1 VATLGLDGDPPDDGR
16 KAAAGPVIDISALR
30 ALMTEWGRLR
40 WDQLVFERREAAILA
55 ALAALTV
62 VLAAMLVRRVR
73 HSRGQEERV
82 ALPAVLMTFRRSG
95 LRGIRH
101 LPLACVGVGLCCFAI
116 ALADPFTRLLRE
128 EVSYPGRRIAMF
140 VDASGSMTESFQTT
154 KLGQVADPAFFTSV
168 AAAEYFIRLRME
180 GRYRD
185 LIALIEFG
193 DEAYVLTP
201 FTTDYE
207 NILLSIS
214 LINTWEEWGRFNAPG
229 TVLINALNVAVGLFR
244 SFDFLEASGNAMLIF
259 SDGDDTQ
266 VQFEGRPLDDI
277 LKAAYDYKIPVYMLR
292 IAANKQLGEVVPDAI
307 WKEAIEKT
315 GGRFFP
321 VADESAVFRAVHEI
335 DRLAVGRI
343 DVARYTV
350 NRPQFAPFAAAA
362 VALWAVALT
371 LRLTVPY
378 FSRFP

>member
-1 VATLGLDGDPPDDGR
+1 MINTAIVRELFA
-16 KAAAGPVIDISALR
+16 
-30 ALMTEWGRLR
+30 EWSRLR
-40 WDQLVFERREAAILA
+40 WAELAFDRREAAILV
-55 ALAALTV
+55 ALAGVGIALVT
-62 VLAAMLVRRVR
+62 LMVRLL
-73 HSRGQEERV
+73 RGNASQRQAV
-82 ALPAVLMTFRRSG
+82 ALPAMLLTFRRSG
-95 LRGIRH
+95 FRGARH
-101 LPLACVGVGLCCFAI
+101 LPLACFLAGLCLFAL

-140 VDASGSMTESFQTT
+140 VDASGSMMEPFRTT
-154 KLGQVADPAFFTSV
+154 KLGQLDAPAYFTSV
-168 AAAEYFIRLRME
+168 AAAEYFIRLRIE

-229 TVLINALNVAVGLFR
+229 TVLINALNVAVGLFQ
-244 SFDFLEASGNAMLIF
+244 SFDFLEATGNAMVIF

-266 VQFEGRPLDDI
+266 FQFEGRPLDSI
-277 LKAAYDYKIPVYMLR
+277 MQAAYDYKIPVYMLR
-292 IAANKQLGEVVPDAI
+292 IAANKQLGQVVPDAI
-307 WKEAIEKT
+307 WKAAIEKT

-321 VADESAVFRAVHEI
+321 VANEAAVFTAVHEI
-335 DRLAVGRI
+335 DKLAVGRI

-350 NRPQFAPFAAAA
+350 NTPRFSVFASAAL
-362 VALWAVALT
+362 ALWAVAMA

-378 FSRFP
+378 FSKFP

>member
-1 VATLGLDGDPPDDGR
+1 
-16 KAAAGPVIDISALR
+16 
-30 ALMTEWGRLR
+30 
-40 WDQLVFERREAAILA
+40 
-55 ALAALTV
+55 
-62 VLAAMLVRRVR
+62 ML
-73 HSRGQEERV
+73 
-82 ALPAVLMTFRRSG
+82 LTFRRSG
-95 LRGIRH
+95 FHGARH
-101 LPLACVGVGLCCFAI
+101 VPLACFLAGLCFFAL

-140 VDASGSMTESFQTT
+140 VDASGSMMEPFRTT
-154 KLGQVADPAFFTSV
+154 RLGQLDAPAYFTSV
-168 AAAEYFIRLRME
+168 AAAEYFIRLRIE

-214 LINTWEEWGRFNAPG
+214 LINTWDEWGRFNAPG

-244 SFDFLEASGNAMLIF
+244 SFDFLEATGNAMVIF

-266 VQFEGRPLDDI
+266 FQFEGRPLDSI
-277 LKAAYDYKIPVYMLR
+277 MQAAYDYKIPVYMLR
-292 IAANKQLGEVVPDAI
+292 IAANKQLGQVVPDAI
-307 WKEAIEKT
+307 WKAAIEKT

-321 VADESAVFRAVHEI
+321 VADESAIFNAVHEI
-335 DRLAVGRI
+335 DTLAVGRI

-350 NRPQFAPFAAAA
+350 NTPRFSVFASAAL
-362 VALWAVALT
+362 ALWAVAIA
-371 LRLTVPY
+371 LRLTVPQ

>member
-1 VATLGLDGDPPDDGR
+1 M
-16 KAAAGPVIDISALR
+16 IDMTALR
-30 ALMTEWGRLR
+30 ELLANASRLR
-40 WDQLVFERREAAILA
+40 WEELAFDRREAAILA
-55 ALAALTV
+55 AFAGLAIALLT
-62 VLAAMLVRRVR
+62 LMVRLLRGAGAQR
-73 HSRGQEERV
+73 HRV
-82 ALPAVLMTFRRSG
+82 ALPAMLVTFRRSAFRG
-95 LRGIRH
+95 LRH
-101 LPLACVGVGLCCFAI
+101 LPLACFLAGLCLFAI
-116 ALADPFTRLLRE
+116 ALADPFTRLMRE

-140 VDASGSMTESFQTT
+140 VDASGSMTEAFRTT
-154 KLGQVADPAFFTSV
+154 KLGQVDAPAFFTSV
-168 AAAEYFIRLRME
+168 AAAEYFIRLRMK

-244 SFDFLEASGNAMLIF
+244 SFDFLAASGNAMLIF

-266 VQFEGRPLDDI
+266 VQFEGRSLDSI
-277 LKAAYDYKIPVYMLR
+277 LQAAYDYRIPVYMLR
-292 IAANKQLGEVVPDAI
+292 IAANKRLGEVVPDAI
-307 WKEAIEKT
+307 WKDAIEKT

-321 VADESAVFRAVHEI
+321 VADEAAIFRAVHEI
-335 DRLAVGRI
+335 DQLAVGRI

-350 NRPQFAPFAAAA
+350 NTPQFSPFAFAALLLWAIAAA
-362 VALWAVALT
+362 
-371 LRLTVPY
+371 LRLTVPS
-378 FSRFP
+378 FSTFP